1 MILRLLGTLS
11 RRAEHKAQKIITLL
25 CLAEV
30 AYMLVSLHPIS
41 SNLESKVVLN
51 MFKSESELLIPSK
64 TQLLLVHHMAA
75 ILCQQHCT
83 IVFQKKKEEKVLCL
97 KLKRDLSHKSM
108 PHIITQT
115 GTNAGPQYSSV
126 MGTLTAKGQ
135 RFDLMSKWNA
145 SYSLHSAIR
154 QTIQFCWET
163 INLMLWKQNIKLWSS
178 IILGAFDPGLS
189 WSSSP
194 DNLCAWS
201 FLVDNGKFCS
211 ISSGTSCSLVTAYQL
226 KALLENQR
234 NVTQHMYKPGSF
246 IHI

>member
-1 MILRLLGTLS
+1 M
-11 RRAEHKAQKIITLL
+11 
-25 CLAEV
+25 
-30 AYMLVSLHPIS
+30 
-41 SNLESKVVLN
+41 
-51 MFKSESELLIPSK
+51 
-64 TQLLLVHHMAA
+64 QLLVVHHMAA
-75 ILCQQHCT
+75 IPCQRHCT
-83 IVFQKKKEEKVLCL
+83 IVFQRKNEEQDLCL

-108 PHIITQT
+108 QHIITQT
-115 GTNAGPQYSSV
+115 GTKAGHQYSSV
-126 MGTLTAKGQ
+126 MGTLTVKGQ
-135 RFDLMSKWNA
+135 EFDVMSKWNS

-163 INLMLWKQNIKLWSS
+163 INLMLWKQNIKPWGS